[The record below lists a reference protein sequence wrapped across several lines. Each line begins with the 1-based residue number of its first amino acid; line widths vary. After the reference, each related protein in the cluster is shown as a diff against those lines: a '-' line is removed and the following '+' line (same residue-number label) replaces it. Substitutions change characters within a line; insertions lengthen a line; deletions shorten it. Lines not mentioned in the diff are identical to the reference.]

1 MRIYRL
7 NAIVSVYLYLKRFIF
22 IKCIC
27 NALRDVLVCV
37 CVSVCEYI
45 MCVCGFVRVSLNAW
59 QPPSYAPLLLLS
71 TRIHPRSIHRVEHD
85 HAPLLTLL
93 CFHLRRSLW
102 ADWRQTLVD
111 VHPFDWIHPHA
122 ASLPPY
128 LHRWSPCRH
137 SDWKSFADCIWD
149 AGHSQQLRARRRCW
163 CVRRLE
169 A

>member
-1 MRIYRL
+1 MRL
-7 NAIVSVYLYLKRFIF
+7 GMSSFVY
-22 IKCIC
+22 
-27 NALRDVLVCV
+27 VCV
-37 CVSVCEYI
+37 CVNI
-45 MCVCGFVRVSLNAW
+45 MCVWVCESVIKCVAAPILRS
-59 QPPSYAPLLLLS
+59 PPLSLS

-85 HAPLLTLL
+85 HAPLLSLL

-102 ADWRQTLVD
+102 SEWRQELAD
-111 VHPFDWIHPHA
+111 VHPFDWIHHHA